1 MKEMLKNVISF
12 EDHPLVSH
20 KLTKL
25 RDINTGSKE
34 FSEIVTELTIM
45 MGYGALDDL
54 KLKNETI
61 QAPLT
66 IMDSPILDETITI
79 VPILRAGLGMVE
91 GLKVLIPNAR
101 VGYVGM
107 YRDQETLKP
116 VTYYFKMPVEA
127 ENYPAIICDPAL
139 ATGGTV
145 LETIKK
151 LKNEGYKN
159 LKVMSVFASKTG
171 CDLIHN
177 EFPEIKIY
185 CAKYCPDALNE
196 DGFIITA
203 AGDIGDRL
211 NGTYGYTK
219 AKQSKA

>member
-1 MKEMLKNVISF
+1 MIDNVLSF
-12 EDHPLVSH
+12 EEHPLVAH

-34 FSEIVTELTIM
+34 FGEIITELTIM
-45 MGYGALDDL
+45 MGYGALEDL
-54 KLKNETI
+54 KLTNIKIE
-61 QAPLT
+61 APLAV
-66 IMDSPILDETITI
+66 MDSPVLNETITI

-91 GLKVLIPNAR
+91 GLKTLIPNAR

-107 YRDQETLKP
+107 YRDQKTLLP
-116 VTYYFKMPVEA
+116 VTYYYKMPANGE
-127 ENYPAIICDPAL
+127 EYPAVVCDPAL

-145 LETIKK
+145 LATIER
-151 LKNEGYKN
+151 LKEEGYKN
-159 LKVMSVFASKTG
+159 IRVMSVFASETG
-171 CDLIHN
+171 CNLIHN
-177 EFPEIKIY
+177 KFPDIKIY
-185 CAKYCPDALNE
+185 CAQYCPGGLNE
-196 DGFIITA
+196 DGFIVTA